1 MGEHNKQ
8 EGDRE
13 ARITEGYGNKDQ
25 QGGMLEGKTILGY
38 RETEKNRKQG
48 QGRVNKAKTRKE

>member
-13 ARITEGYGNKDQ
+13 ARITEGYGNKTQ
-25 QGGMLEGKTILGY
+25 QGGMLEEKTILGY
-38 RETEKNRKQG
+38 REMEKNREA
-48 QGRVNKAKTRKE
+48 RTRAGK